1 MRPKNKNYA
10 TSLRKYATSV
20 KKYATN
26 IKKMPP
32 FYGRNRIFQ
41 RKFFNFS
48 KKKMLPAAENMLPKQ
63 KLSFLCYFFFGKT
76 VQCKLCFFYA
86 GTIAQGFLCYLQ
98 KKYATSKRQIML
110 LTTKK
115 CKKMLPA
122 AENKLLN
129 QKLSFLC

>member
-1 MRPKNKNYA
+1 
-10 TSLRKYATSV
+10 
-20 KKYATN
+20 
-26 IKKMPP
+26 
-32 FYGRNRIFQ
+32 
-41 RKFFNFS
+41 
-48 KKKMLPAAENMLPKQ
+48 MLPPWENMLPQWKNMLPIS
-63 KLSFLCYFFFGKT
+63 KKCHLFTVETVFFNENFSIFLKILQFFKKKNAACGRNYATKTKIMLFMIFFFGKT
-76 VQCKLCFFYA
+76 LECKLCFIYA